1 MVASQVRAGLE
12 FGVKESGSLM
22 SERVLL
28 CVLVY
33 VCGVDRTVMSQRFGK
48 PVFFVSIYSI
58 PFSVPLLNVATNIS
72 NVYFWG
78 IAIKCI

>member
-1 MVASQVRAGLE
+1 MRAGLE
-12 FGVKESGSLM
+12 FGVKGSGSLM
-22 SERVLL
+22 SERVLV

-33 VCGVDRTVMSQRFGK
+33 VCGVDRTVISQRFGK

-58 PFSVPLLNVATNIS
+58 QFLVPLLKVATNIS
-72 NVYFWG
+72 NVYFLG